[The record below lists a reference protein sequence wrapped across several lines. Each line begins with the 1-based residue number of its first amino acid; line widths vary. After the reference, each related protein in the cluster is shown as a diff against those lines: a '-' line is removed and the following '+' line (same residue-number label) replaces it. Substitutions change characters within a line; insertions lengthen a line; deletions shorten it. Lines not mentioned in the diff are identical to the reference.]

1 MSGPFTSPDVRN
13 YFIGKGDVY
22 VKEVGADDSTYV
34 HIGNVPKFEFTPK
47 PETKDHFS
55 AMAGTKTLDAVAIV
69 SKEGEVA
76 IEAEEFTMPNLII
89 ALLGE
94 MNSDGSIEIMGA
106 SKIERTVQLRGTN
119 DFGTKFEATLN
130 RVFFIVNKA
139 LNLIDDNW
147 GSLPLTGRVLRQGDA
162 VTGSF
167 GKIKPLP

>member
-1 MSGPFTSPDVRN
+1 MPSPPFTSPDIRN

-22 VKEVGADDSTYV
+22 LKEVGAADDTYV

-55 AMAGTKTLDAVAIV
+55 AMTGTKTLDAIAVVA
-69 SKEGEVA
+69 KEGEVS

-89 ALLGE
+89 ALMGE
-94 MNSDGSIEIMGA
+94 LNSDGSIEIMGA

-119 DFGTKFEATLN
+119 DFGAKFEWTLN
-130 RVFFIVNKA
+130 HVFFIVNKA
-139 LNLIDDNW
+139 IDLIGDDW
-147 GSLPLTGRVLRQGDA
+147 GALPLTGRVLRQGDA

-167 GKIKPLP
+167 GKVKPL